1 MSKYFIALFFFV
13 SFQSEAQI
21 KRYLEVVMRLEM
33 PNGPG
38 ENGGTVAL
46 NQRNKNYYATIA
58 GNKSYSL
65 SIFNGLPELL
75 SPPDLAQLYDIRGL
89 WYHPKLQT
97 FMANGF
103 GSTGWVQYTIDK
115 KGIPYDA
122 KVVYAGQRQPFPQSV
137 GQFSPK
143 ENLVYFLKGST
154 AVAYDANNG
163 DPVPLKNKL
172 LKIGYTKK
180 SPPPADQAIDSFSVL
195 ENYNSTTLIYT
206 GISQSEFG
214 LLNLKNR
221 EIELYSAADGLLTA
235 RLKIPEKIAIKDKLN
250 FAYCNNLYWF
260 YDNVSRTWA
269 WLR

>member
-1 MSKYFIALFFFV
+1 MKYISAFLFLIA
-13 SFQSEAQI
+13 FQAEAQV
-21 KRYLEVVMRLEM
+21 KRHLDVVTRLEM

-46 NQRNKNYYATIA
+46 NQRNKSIYATIA
-58 GNKSYSL
+58 GNKSYSMAV
-65 SIFNGLPELL
+65 FNVLYEIE

-97 FMANGF
+97 FMANSF
-103 GSTGWVQYTIDK
+103 GGTGWVQYTIDK

-137 GQFSPK
+137 GQFSSK

-154 AVAYDANNG
+154 AVAYDAGTGN
-163 DPVPLKNKL
+163 PLPEKNKL
-172 LKIGYTKK
+172 FHIGYTKK
-180 SPPPADQAIDSFSVL
+180 NPPPAERTIDSFSVL
-195 ENYNSTTLIYT
+195 ENYNSTTLVYT

-214 LLNLKNR
+214 LLNVKNR
-221 EIELYSAADGLLTA
+221 EVELYSASDGLLTA
-235 RLKIPEKIAIKDKLN
+235 RLKIPEKIAVKDKLN

-269 WLR
+269 GLR